1 MQKIN
6 GSKLCLVLPIRNF
19 SLIEGVTR
27 WNVGVLEDIEA
38 IVWRCSVKKVQ
49 ACNFIKKETLAQMF
63 SVNFAKFLTPSFI
76 EHLWWPFVKMK

>member
-1 MQKIN
+1 M
-6 GSKLCLVLPIRNF
+6 
-19 SLIEGVTR
+19 
-27 WNVGVLEDIEA
+27 GVLEDIEA